1 MFNGVLQPTAR
12 HLPSFTRPC
21 PYTPAEGMIK
31 WNVPFRKY
39 MRGAGCIGV
48 RRDVGAVP
56 SAWRVQRVFGWIEV
70 IWGALKVRCQPI
82 V

>member
-1 MFNGVLQPTAR
+1 
-12 HLPSFTRPC
+12 
-21 PYTPAEGMIK
+21 MIK